1 MTKQPTSTEP
11 RTLIVAGVLLVVL
24 LGACGGGGLP
34 SPTPGPSPT
43 PSPIGEPLTIA
54 QLKVALI
61 DRFGPLWYCDPDFY
75 PVARDDEQQL
85 ALKRFGEVQADAE
98 AFAAILAQL
107 ELNDGGDGF
116 TDEQKIII
124 YRAWKVLRAIAL
136 DPIGNGR
143 YRFDYLAQPA
153 VVGAAEGTRTAGTI
167 DEAGTIEVEQQAPA
181 GEPMCP
187 ICLARRTRINTPA
200 GEIAVERLRIGDP
213 VWTLDAAGRTVRG
226 VVIAIG
232 STAAPRNHEVVHLVL
247 ADGRSVTASPGHPL
261 AGGRSLG
268 DLRVGD
274 AVDGSTVVSA
284 ERLPYADAET
294 FDILV
299 SGSTGVY
306 RVDGIWLGSTL
317 RP

>member
-1 MTKQPTSTEP
+1 MIRRPLP
-11 RTLIVAGVLLVVL
+11 LAGLTLFLLV
-24 LGACGGGGLP
+24 AATCGGGGSSP
-34 SPTPGPSPT
+34 SPTPAPSPT
-43 PSPIGEPLTIA
+43 PSPIGEPLTIS

-61 DRFGPLWYCDPDFY
+61 DRLGPLWYCDPDFW
-75 PVARDDEQQL
+75 PVGRDDEQKL
-85 ALKRFGEVQADAE
+85 ALERFGELQADVE

-107 ELNDGGDGF
+107 ELNVGGDGF
-116 TDEQKIII
+116 TDEQKLIV
-124 YRAWKVLRAIAL
+124 YRSWKVLRAIAL

-153 VVGAAEGTRTAGTI
+153 AGAEGTRTAGTI

-181 GEPMCP
+181 GEPICP
-187 ICLARRTRINTPA
+187 ICLARGTRIDAPA
-200 GEIAVERLRIGDP
+200 GEITVERLRIGDP
-213 VWTLDAAGRTVRG
+213 VWTLDAAGRMLRG

-232 STAAPRNHEVVHLVL
+232 STAAPRNHEVAHLVL

-261 AGGRSLG
+261 ADGRPLG

-274 AVDGSTVVSA
+274 AVDGSTVVTA

-306 RVDGIWLGSTL
+306 LVEGIWLGSTL

>member
-1 MTKQPTSTEP
+1 M
-11 RTLIVAGVLLVVL
+11 IVAGVLFVVL
-24 LGACGGGGLP
+24 LGACGGGASP

-54 QLKVALI
+54 QRKVALI
-61 DRFGPLWYCDPDFY
+61 ERVGPLWYCDPDFY
-75 PVARDDEQQL
+75 PVARDDEQKL
-85 ALKRFGEVQADAE
+85 ALERFGEVQADAE

-107 ELNDGGDGF
+107 ELNVGGDGF
-116 TDEQKIII
+116 TDEQKLIV

-153 VVGAAEGTRTAGTI
+153 AGGAEGTRSAGTI
-167 DEAGTIEVEQQAPA
+167 DEAGTIEIEQQAPA

-187 ICLARRTRINTPA
+187 ICLARGTRIDTPG

-226 VVIAIG
+226 LVIAIG
-232 STAAPRNHEVVHLVL
+232 STAAPRNHEVVHLAL

-261 AGGRSLG
+261 DDGRSLG

-274 AVDGSTVVSA
+274 AVDGSTVVTA

-299 SGSTGVY
+299 SGATGAY
-306 RVDGIWLGSTL
+306 LVDGIWLGSTL
-317 RP
+317 AA